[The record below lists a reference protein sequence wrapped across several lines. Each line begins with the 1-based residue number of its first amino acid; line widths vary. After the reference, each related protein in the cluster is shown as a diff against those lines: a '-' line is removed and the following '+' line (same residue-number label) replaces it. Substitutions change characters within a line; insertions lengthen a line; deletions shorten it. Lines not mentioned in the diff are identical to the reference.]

1 MQNNLIKRIHDWEKQ
16 YTCATDEEL
25 QEETRNLKKKIN
37 KKNIL
42 QLLPQAYALVGEAS
56 KRVLAM
62 YPYDVQFLGAI
73 ALARGEIAQMR
84 TGEGKSLVAAMP
96 SFLYALFQ
104 KGVHIVTV
112 NDYLAKRDAEQIGKI
127 HTFLGLSVG
136 VVLHDM
142 DQKQRKTAYQCDITY
157 VTNSELGFDYLR
169 DNMVMKSIDRVQ
181 RGFFYCIID
190 EADSILIDEA
200 RTPLILSGNG
210 ENIDDVYHS
219 CDDFVR
225 SLKKGSVSGE
235 LDRSAYMLGL
245 EVTEDGDFIINEKDH
260 SVYLTSSGIKK
271 AEDHFGIQNLNTEAH
286 ARLYHT
292 IQMSLYA
299 HHLMKKDCDYM
310 VSDDTVYIVDEFTGR
325 VMDGRR
331 YSNGL
336 HQALEAK
343 EHVTVQTETKAYASV
358 TYQHFFK
365 KYKKISG
372 MTGTAD
378 SDRREFW
385 SAYHLMVK
393 KIPTNRPVI
402 RQDADDRI
410 FQKKEEKYTNIIEEI
425 KFAYQ
430 RKQPVLVGTADIMT
444 SESLSH
450 MLTDAGIPHR
460 VLQAKYHDKE
470 ARIVESA
477 GHVCAV
483 TIATNMAGRGTDIK
497 LDTEA
502 KESGGLYVIGTEHFD
517 SKRIDDQLRGR
528 SGRQGDPGRSLFC
541 VSLEDKLYMM
551 QKDIIP
557 LDGQYGDKR
566 NKDRMDRI
574 QKATVLNHFG
584 QRKYLLE
591 YGTVDDIQRE
601 MFYRER
607 NCVLEEGITDRR
619 ICDFI
624 RLSAKKIIKM
634 MKEGNGREKSLV
646 EIRSWM
652 NDDTVSLPV
661 HMKVRSIEKL
671 IGKILRARQE
681 ENDWDEADIVKACLT
696 CMDWLWVKHMVS
708 LHQLLPITRIQ
719 ALGQRDPRS
728 VYRREAFVLYEDL
741 LSEIAYMTLGQ
752 LFHCKPKASRSC
764 FTLCADEIIHLKDVP
779 M

>member
-1 MQNNLIKRIHDWEKQ
+1 MQNKLIKRIHDWEKQ
-16 YTCATDEEL
+16 YTSATDEEL
-25 QEETRNLKKKIN
+25 QEETRNLKNKIH
-37 KKNIL
+37 KKNIF
-42 QLLPQAYALVGEAS
+42 QLLPQVYALVGEAS
-56 KRVLAM
+56 KRVLGM

-73 ALARGEIAQMR
+73 SLARGEIAQMR
-84 TGEGKSLVAAMP
+84 TGEGKTLVAAMP

-104 KGVHIVTV
+104 KGVHVVTV
-112 NDYLAKRDAEQIGKI
+112 IDYLAKRDAEQIGKI

-142 DQKQRKTAYQCDITY
+142 DQEQRRVAYQCDITY

-169 DNMVMKSIDRVQ
+169 DNMVMNIKDRVQ

-200 RTPLILSGNG
+200 RTPLILSGSG
-210 ENIDDVYHS
+210 ENTDEIYHS

-225 SLKKGSVSGE
+225 TLKKGSVSRE
-235 LDRSAYMLGL
+235 MDRSAYMLGL

-260 SVYLTSSGIKK
+260 SVYLTASGIKK
-271 AEDHFGIQNLNTEAH
+271 AEDHFGIQNLNTEVH
-286 ARLYHT
+286 ARLYHA
-292 IQMSLYA
+292 IQMSLQA

-310 VSDDTVYIVDEFTGR
+310 VSGDMVYIVDEFTGR

-343 EHVTVQTETKAYASV
+343 EHVTVQTETKTYASV

-365 KYKKISG
+365 KYEKISG

-402 RQDADDRI
+402 RQDDDDRI
-410 FQKKEEKYTNIIEEI
+410 FQKKEEKFTNIIAEI

-430 RKQPVLVGTADIMT
+430 RKQPVLVGTADIIT
-444 SESLSH
+444 SESLSQ
-450 MLTDAGIPHR
+450 MLTDEGIPHQ
-460 VLQAKYHDKE
+460 VLHAKYHERE
-470 ARIVESA
+470 ARIVETA
-477 GHVCAV
+477 GHACSV

-497 LDTEA
+497 LDPEA
-502 KESGGLYVIGTEHFD
+502 KEAGGLYVIGTEHFE

-528 SGRQGDPGRSLFC
+528 SGRQGDTGRSIFF
-541 VSLEDKLYMM
+541 VSLEDKLYRM

-557 LDGQYGDKR
+557 LENRYGNKR
-566 NKDRMDRI
+566 NKERMDRI
-574 QKATVLNHFG
+574 QKATGLNYFG
-584 QRKYLLE
+584 QRKSLLE

-607 NCVLEEGITDRR
+607 NSILEQGISEQGVSDL
-619 ICDFI
+619 I
-624 RLSAKKIIKM
+624 RLSAKKINRMIKA
-634 MKEGNGREKSLV
+634 NGREKSLA
-646 EIRSWM
+646 EFRSWL
-652 NDDTVSLPV
+652 NDDMATLPEQ
-661 HMKVRSIEKL
+661 MDARKIERL
-671 IGKILRARQE
+671 IGNYYRTRHKE
-681 ENDWDEADIVKACLT
+681 TNWNEADIVKECLT

-708 LHQLLPITRIQ
+708 LHQLLPICRIQ
-719 ALGQRDPRS
+719 ALGQRNPRS
-728 VYRREAFVLYEDL
+728 VYRREAFALYEEF

-752 LFHCKPKASRSC
+752 LFHSKPKSSRSC
-764 FTLCADEIIHLKDVP
+764 FTLCADKIIRLTDIP